1 MKYPHIIKGS
11 TYLDARSPSQYETQL
26 MVWEETHPEFQELIE
41 DARKIITNKDILNKS
56 IHKLELSC
64 RPHNCLLSK
73 NIRTIGGL
81 IEKNPY
87 ELLYIRNMGIK
98 SVEEIMT
105 KLYQLSWEIINNE
118 TNANKKRGTK

>member
-1 MKYPHIIKGS
+1 MNNIIKGS
-11 TYLDARSPSQYETQL
+11 TYLDVRSPSQYETQL

-41 DARKIITNKDILNKS
+41 DAREIITHKDILNKS
-56 IHKLELSC
+56 IHELELS
-64 RPHNCLLSK
+64 RRSNNCLLSK
-73 NIRTIGGL
+73 GIRTIGEL
-81 IEKNPY
+81 MEKNPY
-87 ELLYIRNMGIK
+87 ELLCIKNMGIK

>member
-1 MKYPHIIKGS
+1 MNSIIKGS
-11 TYLDARSPSQYETQL
+11 TYLDVRSPSQYETQL

-41 DARKIITNKDILNKS
+41 DVREIITHKDILNKS

-73 NIRTIGGL
+73 HIRTIGEL
-81 IEKNPY
+81 IEINPC
-87 ELLYIRNMGIK
+87 ELLFIKNMGIK

>member
-1 MKYPHIIKGS
+1 MKSIIKGS
-11 TYLDARSPSQYETQL
+11 TYLYEI
-26 MVWEETHPEFQELIE
+26 MVWEETYPEFQELIE

-64 RPHNCLLSK
+64 RPHNCLLSQH
-73 NIRTIGGL
+73 IITIGEL
-81 IEKNPY
+81 IEINPY
-87 ELLYIRNMGIK
+87 ELLFIKNMGIK

-118 TNANKKRGTK
+118 TNANKKRGIK